1 MASKIENPFIMSFIL
16 PEHAQALYEH
26 QYNKKLDKRPPIDD
40 DDLAEMSVVIY
51 DSVRQD
57 FAVNLSWFKAY
68 KGELGKI
75 YSEWGVVKRIDMEHR
90 QIKLVRDDG
99 FWWVPINDL
108 VKVERV

>member
-1 MASKIENPFIMSFIL
+1 MSFIL

-26 QYNKKLDKRPPIDD
+26 QYNKKLDKRPPIDE
-40 DDLAEMSVVIY
+40 DDLAAMSVVIY
-51 DSVRQD
+51 ESIQQD
-57 FAVNLSWFKAY
+57 FAVKVSWFKAY

-75 YSEWGVVKRIDMEHR
+75 YSEWGVAKIDTAHR

-99 FWWVPINDL
+99 VWWIPINDL